1 MSEPRQTA
9 GETGLPDG
17 WALAGTAPD
26 QLSAEMWRGL
36 LESAGVPSTLAPA
49 DAVSFLGV
57 SAAPCR
63 VLVPEG
69 LVDQARGVLEQQLG
83 PAEGP
88 EQEQD
93 A

>member
-1 MSEPRQTA
+1 MLLEPR
-9 GETGLPDG
+9 PDRTSQAED
-17 WALAGTAPD
+17 WSVVGTATD
-26 QLSAEMWRGL
+26 QVTAEMWRGL
-36 LESAGVPSTLAPA
+36 LDAAGVPSMLAPD

-63 VLVPEG
+63 VLVPEHLIG
-69 LVDQARGVLEQQLG
+69 FARDVLEAQLG
-83 PAEGP
+83 PAGAP